1 MSFFVEGQVEIRV
14 VQIALPDRP
23 LCLHRLFPFDGVE
36 AAGALS
42 VHQCVCRSVI
52 RISSPSGTASK
63 RAVTG
68 CSILAPAKSFADK
81 SH

>member
-14 VQIALPDRP
+14 IQIPLPDRP

-42 VHQCVCRSVI
+42 VHQCF
-52 RISSPSGTASK
+52 SPSGTASK

>member
-14 VQIALPDRP
+14 IQIALPDRP
-23 LCLHRLFPFDGVE
+23 LCLHRLFPFDGSRQR
-36 AAGALS
+36 AHSPCTNAFA
-42 VHQCVCRSVI
+42 RSVI